1 MAERFLGK
9 RQLQFA
15 QLLIERIAGLADP
28 EAEIER
34 DLIVA
39 RARGVEPPGGRP
51 DELGKARLDIHVNVF
66 ERARE
71 FGGARLDLAPDLLEA
86 AGDRFPVLFRDD
98 ARFDE
103 HGGVRL
109 RTLNVLLGKPIVE
122 ANRRVDFL
130 HDRVRAACEPAAPHF
145 IGHLVLLIRE
155 GCRHDRKEI
164 SLAGFKGRTVLFNL
178 WATWCVPCR
187 QEMPALDRVQG
198 ALGSPKFSVVAV
210 NIDTTRLDRTKA
222 FLDETGIKNLTYYS
236 HHTAGVFQAL
246 KQEGLAFGLPATILI
261 GKDGCAIGN
270 MAGPAQWDSE
280 EASAL
285 LKAAQG

>member
-1 MAERFLGK
+1 MT
-9 RQLQFA
+9 
-15 QLLIERIAGLADP
+15 AGLP
-28 EAEIER
+28 EKDR
-34 DLIVA
+34 PPGFL
-39 RARGVEPPGGRP
+39 RARWLAAGALALVVLGLVLYGTRPQGGKDQVLASLCP
-51 DELGKARLDIHVNVF
+51 VSTGLTGKLQPLIHG
-66 ERARE
+66 EIA
-71 FGGARLDLAPDLLEA
+71 ALMLAPEPKPMPALT
-86 AGDRFPVLFRDD
+86 
-98 ARFDE
+98 FD
-103 HGGVRL
+103 GPDG
-109 RTLNVLLGKPIVE
+109 
-122 ANRRVDFL
+122 
-130 HDRVRAACEPAAPHF
+130 
-145 IGHLVLLIRE
+145 
-155 GCRHDRKEI
+155 KEI

-236 HHTAGVFQAL
+236 DHTAGVFQAL